1 VEKLEAQMVTLKK
14 ALSDKEEQEQVMV
27 QVLVRME
34 QEQRIADDARRF
46 AELDAAAQRSI
57 ADEAK
62 VVGFIDVLKFMMQIL
77 LQV

>member
-1 VEKLEAQMVTLKK
+1 MNGTI
-14 ALSDKEEQEQVMV
+14 

-57 ADEAK
+57 AVEAK
-62 VVGFIDVLKFMMQIL
+62 VVGFNDVLKFMMQIAASVVSL
-77 LQV
+77 SDWLIAAYMSLGIL